1 MINET
6 FFAHVR
12 EILRYMVEYKHREI
26 ESATFLGER
35 IDFVAANER
44 VKERVQ
50 SLSHEKSVLKAMVN
64 KSNPD
69 DVVWDVGACLGIHS
83 FATAKHLPDGMVYS
97 FEPMH
102 SNRAVCVDNKAVNE
116 IDNVHVSKFALSDAD
131 GKQTFEIREGIEPGY
146 GRHGLKAE
154 QSEYDSVR
162 EIQVPTSQGDHVDL
176 EQPNI
181 VKIDVEGASPLVI
194 KGMEKTLS
202 DPACRVV
209 VLETHEPNPVQPSH
223 EDFGMTRNELI
234 EKLETLG
241 FNVGTL
247 NKNYHIIGTKTN
259 KNSDLLENTEC
270 EITLIQGDIAN
281 QNCDAIINSAGTSL
295 RMGTG
300 VAGSLRQKGG
310 NELYY
315 EALEKGP
322 INVGEA
328 EITNA
333 YELDANHV
341 IHAASMPHHGDGKST
356 QESIHKS
363 VVNSFEHAENLDCKE
378 IAIPAIGCGLGGVS
392 ITTGATTILKSI
404 NQFEFESIEK
414 INFVLYSHDEYET
427 VKNLL
432 H

>member
-1 MINET
+1 
-6 FFAHVR
+6 
-12 EILRYMVEYKHREI
+12 MVEYKHREI

-50 SLSHEKSVLKAMVN
+50 SLSHEKTVLKEMVN

-116 IDNVHVSKFALSDAD
+116 IENVHVSKFALSNTN
-131 GKQTFEIREGIEPGY
+131 GEQTFEIREGIEPGY
-146 GRHGLKAE
+146 GRHGLKAD
-154 QSEYDSVR
+154 QSEYESVR
-162 EIQVPTSQGDHVDL
+162 EIQVPTSQGDNVDL

-194 KGMEKTLS
+194 KGMEETLS

-209 VLETHEPNPVQPSH
+209 ILETHEPNPVQPSH

-241 FNVGTL
+241 FNVETL
-247 NKNYHIIGTKTN
+247 NKDYHIIGTKTN
-259 KNSDLLENTEC
+259 EKSTLLENTEC
-270 EITLIQGDIAN
+270 EVTLTQGDIAN
-281 QNCDAIINSAGTSL
+281 QQCDAIINSAGTSL

-300 VAGSLRQKGG
+300 VAGSLREKGG
-310 NELYY
+310 NKLYY

-322 INVGEA
+322 INIGEA
-328 EITNA
+328 ETTDA
-333 YELDANHV
+333 HELDANHV
-341 IHAASMPHHGDGKST
+341 IHAASMPHYGDGKST
-356 QESIHKS
+356 QNTIRKS
-363 VVNSFEHAENLDCKE
+363 VINALETAENLNCTE

-392 ITTGATTILKSI
+392 ITTGATTILKTI
-404 NQFEFESIEK
+404 NRFNFNTIEK
-414 INFVLYSHDEYET
+414 INFVLYSEDEYET
-427 VKNLL
+427 VKNYT
-432 H
+432 